1 MNRRRLLM
9 IGGLAL
15 AVGLLVSYTVY
26 NRLRTF
32 AGASNN
38 EPGAAVVI
46 AANDIQVGAKLES
59 HDVRVVTLPQSAVP
73 PGAYSA
79 PSQVLGRGAIFSVS
93 KGEFILPSKLAA
105 VDAGARLPSL
115 YPPGNGGPFA
125 PRDCWGF
132 VVRV

>member
-73 PGAYSA
+73 PGAFSP
-79 PSQVLGRGAIFSVS
+79 PSQVFGRGAIFPGS
-93 KGEFILPSKLAA
+93 KSEFILPSKLS
-105 VDAGARLPSL
+105 AGRSGGGLPSL
-115 YPPGNGGPFA
+115 CPPRTA
-125 PRDCWGF
+125 
-132 VVRV
+132 

>member
-1 MNRRRLLM
+1 MNGRRLLM

-73 PGAYSA
+73 PGAFSA
-79 PSQVLGRGAIFSVS
+79 PPQVLGRRAIFPVS
-93 KGEFILPSKLAA
+93 KGEFILPRKLAA
-105 VDAGARLPSL
+105 VETGARAPPPS
-115 YPPGNGGPFA
+115 P
-125 PRDCWGF
+125 
-132 VVRV
+132 

>member
-59 HDVRVVTLPQSAVP
+59 HDVRVVTLPQSAVS
-73 PGAYSA
+73 PGALSA
-79 PSQVLGRGAIFSVS
+79 TSQVLGRGAIFPVGQ
-93 KGEFILPSKLAA
+93 GELLFPGKVA
-105 VDAGARLPSL
+105 
-115 YPPGNGGPFA
+115 PGNA
-125 PRDCWGF
+125 VPRRSPP
-132 VVRV
+132 VPR